1 MVDLSI
7 QRGFLLSA
15 LLLILPSYVSIDI
28 VVFSVYQHT
37 NIVSSVFRGLGCR
50 KRLKRAVFPVF
61 EAMRDPFGAENKIS

>member
-15 LLLILPSYVSIDI
+15 LLLILYSYVSIDI

-37 NIVSSVFRGLGCR
+37 DIVSSVFE
-50 KRLKRAVFPVF
+50 VSDV
-61 EAMRDPFGAENKIS
+61 ENG